1 LDFFNKK
8 LFFSLHPTLPIM
20 ASIGE
25 DHKLIL
31 WDTEHNN
38 LLMARTL
45 GINPTAIK
53 FSPDGEFLV
62 LGFQNAQVTINE
74 SKI

>member
-1 LDFFNKK
+1 MFNKK

-25 DHKLIL
+25 DQKIIL
-31 WDTEHNN
+31 WDTENN
-38 LLMARTL
+38 TLLMYKNL
-45 GINPTAIK
+45 GMNPTAIK

-62 LGFQNAQVTINE
+62 LGFQTAHVVICD